1 MYPQSSKFW
10 RASDSFF
17 NRVATSDDPFLRRKY
32 REWVATSRQPE
43 KASKRYRTIKGRLS
57 RLPSSPQKAAA
68 IRVDPSFRQNI
79 LDIAGTVGPIVTGEV
94 DVTMASLA
102 FQAWRRWPV
111 DRGFSKAMLSL
122 EYTVVNQD
130 VLSAQLRSNAWYSFY
145 IKSNRNGLGGKQPWR
160 VLIFKPAP
168 DAVAKAA
175 QRVGDAIDQYMNG
188 KSA

>member
-145 IKSNRNGLGGKQPWR
+145 IKSKRNGLGGKQPWR